1 MMMLTKEILNR
12 IPKIGTQD
20 GLGGNAIIHV
30 KFFTPWSNWTWY
42 ALEGEPMLD
51 EDGNETDFMFFGYV
65 EGLENEYGSF
75 TLNELASVRG
85 PVGLRIERDRYFG
98 PTPLSTIKRA

>member
-1 MMMLTKEILNR
+1 MMMLTKEIRKR

-20 GLGGNAIIHV
+20 GLGGDAIIHV

-42 ALEGEPMLD
+42 ALEGEPVLD
-51 EDGNETDFMFFGYV
+51 KDGKEVDFIFFGFV
-65 EGLENEYGSF
+65 EGLEKEYGSF
-75 TLNELASVRG
+75 TLNELCSVRG

-98 PTPLSTIKRA
+98 PQPLSTIKGA

>member
-1 MMMLTKEILNR
+1 MMMLTKEIRNR

-20 GLGGNAIIHV
+20 GLGEKAIIHV

-42 ALEGEPMLD
+42 ALEGEPVLD
-51 EDGNETDFMFFGYV
+51 EDGNETDFTFFGYV

-75 TLNELASVRG
+75 SLNEIGSVRG
-85 PVGLRIERDRYFG
+85 PIGLRIERDRYFG
-98 PTPLSTIKRA
+98 PQPLSNVKRA